1 MENRGFSIASLIISE
16 TVAKYPNE
24 AFKNAAQSLLI
35 YVNSCHGLLFQS
47 IFFNINLGPFRQKY
61 QFDKVKLILF

>member
-1 MENRGFSIASLIISE
+1 MENRRFSIASLIISE

-47 IFFNINLGPFRQKY
+47 IFFFT
-61 QFDKVKLILF
+61 